1 MKRRV
6 LWWAV
11 AGVSIAIGWTAYFFA
26 TPRTYKIALASD
38 YEISLADQLLQ
49 AIQVVTYPALLAG
62 ATFRWVMIPL
72 NGVIYAIVGFA
83 VGLVQ
88 GRPDR

>member
-1 MKRRV
+1 VRQRI
-6 LWWAV
+6 LWWAI
-11 AGVSIAIGWTAYFFA
+11 AGISIAIGWTAYFLA

-38 YEISLADQLLQ
+38 YEISLADELLQ
-49 AIQVVTYPALLAG
+49 AFQVVTYPALLAG
-62 ATFRWVMIPL
+62 ATSRSVMIPL

-88 GRPDR
+88 SRADR

>member
-1 MKRRV
+1 
-6 LWWAV
+6 
-11 AGVSIAIGWTAYFFA
+11 
-26 TPRTYKIALASD
+26 
-38 YEISLADQLLQ
+38 
-49 AIQVVTYPALLAG
+49 
-62 ATFRWVMIPL
+62 MIPL